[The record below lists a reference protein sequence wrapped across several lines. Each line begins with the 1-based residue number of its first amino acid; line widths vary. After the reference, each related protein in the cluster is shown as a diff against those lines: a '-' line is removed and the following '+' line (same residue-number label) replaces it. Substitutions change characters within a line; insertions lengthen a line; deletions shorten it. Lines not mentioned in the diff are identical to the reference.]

1 MILTDALLRGPA
13 APYLAILAMAIAT
26 YLCRA
31 AGVVLMSRVRITPR
45 VERGLRAL
53 PGSIVV
59 ATALPIAA
67 QSGLPA
73 LLGLAVG
80 VGTMAVARHE
90 LAALAAGL
98 LAVSLARA
106 AGL

>member
-1 MILTDALLRGPA
+1 MIASEGFLAGSA
-13 APYLAILAMAIAT
+13 GPYLAILAMTAAT

-31 AGVVLMSRVRITPR
+31 SGVVLMSRVRVTPR
-45 VERGLRAL
+45 IERGLRAL

-59 ATALPIAA
+59 ATVLPIALA
-67 QSGLPA
+67 SGAPA
-73 LLGLAVG
+73 LLGVAAAIAV
-80 VGTMAVARHE
+80 MAAARSE

-98 LAVSLARA
+98 AAVAAARA